1 MLLIQ
6 SVSIYTPTSIAGPQ
20 HRTDCCHNLSS
31 MPSSPSQLPW
41 GPSSLTA
48 ALPSQHARLL
58 QIHGQGDQLSASA
71 QLLVERM
78 SGQEALNALF
88 AFDIDTLCTDAGFD
102 PSTLIGQEL
111 TLRLLCADGCYR
123 AWHGMLAGCD
133 ALGGDGGLARH
144 RLYLRPWLAALALR
158 RDSHV
163 WGAQTLPDI
172 LADLFADYAQAHYAI
187 EARRDWKPYPT
198 RVQYHE
204 SDLDFVLR
212 LLAEEGLSFRFEH
225 QQEEGQAAGEGPGEG
240 PGAMSGQGGNGPD
253 GRPTPSRHKLVVF
266 DSGSALPAYPPG
278 AIRFHRIDAT
288 ESGDSIERLQ
298 AVRRS
303 VPHIASVSSW
313 DHARLH
319 APAAQARSAL
329 QLGQLPPLEQHLP
342 FSAQRHADGDA
353 AQRHAEH
360 WLHHWEAQA
369 KRWKGA
375 GSVRDLAPGQHFRLS
390 GHDRYGQE
398 ARSRQHGDGYGD
410 HGEDDGGNGD
420 LQLRACALWHQ
431 AANNL
436 GAQIAQLLQ
445 RPEIE
450 AGSYR
455 NRFEALDAR
464 AAIVPRPRAKPSA
477 PEALLALVVG
487 SDDEAGGD
495 NRHAVHTQR
504 DHRVQ
509 VRMYWQQHGQASG
522 TGGADAA
529 QGGDGAHAAPA
540 ATPSRRA
547 SRTPSVWLRVA
558 TPLAGP
564 NWGASVLPRVGT
576 EVLLSFIDGDIDR
589 PVVSHQLHSAQD
601 LPPWSAGENAPANHP
616 GVIAG
621 WHASSLDGS
630 GFNQWLTDDA
640 PGQLRTR
647 LASSQAASQLNLG
660 HLIEQAPTSSTRGAW
675 RGSGAE
681 LRSDAWS
688 VVRAGEGLLI
698 SSSAQPKAQGAI
710 HDATAAAGQFQAAHD
725 TAQRISDA
733 VAASEGLPLAATQD
747 LQGFIDDIDPGKKG
761 QLPATLNGQEARIAA
776 PGSRQGSGQGG
787 QPVPAFA
794 RAAMV
799 FDAANSLNAAT
810 PASAVLYGGQAL
822 HWTSQQDWH
831 AAAGRIVA
839 LAAGASAG
847 LYAQQGGLK
856 AIAQAGPI
864 SLQAHQGPL
873 AWTAQEGI
881 TVTSSGEDVQVLAQ
895 GRIELQAGQTSIVLE
910 GTDITL
916 TMPGLLDIKGAGK
929 TFVGPGSSPAELPAL
944 PVGTLG
950 DAPRELELHYTYDD
964 LSPVS
969 EATYKVT
976 FSSGEVLEGTLDAD
990 GYKLLKGVPATSYVV
1005 EYGEDARAWKAPP
1018 LAKEEAEFQKP
1029 AVQQQGAEWI
1039 ENALKTEPPLDGGSG
1054 AGGNP

>member
-1 MLLIQ
+1 
-6 SVSIYTPTSIAGPQ
+6 
-20 HRTDCCHNLSS
+20 
-31 MPSSPSQLPW
+31 MPSSSIRGPW
-41 GPSSLTA
+41 EPSSLST

-58 QIHGQGDQLSASA
+58 QLQWHSEQPAA
-71 QLLVERM
+71 QVLVERM
-78 SGQEALNALF
+78 RGFEALNALF
-88 AFDIDTLCTDAGFD
+88 SFDIDTLCTDAGFD
-102 PSTLIGQEL
+102 PGALIGQEL
-111 TLRLLCADGCYR
+111 TLRLLCADGSYR

-158 RDSHV
+158 RDSYV
-163 WGAQTLPDI
+163 WGAQILPDI
-172 LADLFADYAQAHYAI
+172 LSDIFSEYPQAHYAI

-212 LLAEEGLSFRFEH
+212 LLADEGLSFRFEH
-225 QQEEGQAAGEGPGEG
+225 QQAGSASDQGSGRDGQ
-240 PGAMSGQGGNGPD
+240 
-253 GRPTPSRHKLVVF
+253 RTPSHHKLVIF
-266 DSGSALPAYPPG
+266 DAETELPAHPQSAL
-278 AIRFHRIDAT
+278 RFHRIDAT
-288 ESGDSIERLQ
+288 ESSDSIDRLQ
-298 AVRRS
+298 AARS
-303 VPHIASVSSW
+303 SIPHIASVSSW

-319 APAAQARSAL
+319 APASQTRSAL
-329 QLGQLPPLEQHLP
+329 ALGQLPPLEQHLP
-342 FSAQRHADGDA
+342 FSAQRHADGDQ
-353 AQRHAEH
+353 AQRHADH

-369 KRWKGA
+369 KRWQGA
-375 GSVRDLAPGQHFRLS
+375 GSVRDLAPGQHFRIS
-390 GHDRYGQE
+390 GHDRYSEPANRGGQNGNDV
-398 ARSRQHGDGYGD
+398 QDG
-410 HGEDDGGNGD
+410 
-420 LQLRACALWHQ
+420 LQLRACAIRHE

-455 NRFEALDAR
+455 NRFEALDAQ

-487 SDDEAGGD
+487 SDENAGGG

-509 VRMYWQQHGQASG
+509 VRLYWQQHGSAPGTERVSAS
-522 TGGADAA
+522 
-529 QGGDGAHAAPA
+529 APA
-540 ATPSRRA
+540 ATASRRA
-547 SRTPSVWLRVA
+547 NRTPSVWLRVA

-601 LPPWSAGENAPANHP
+601 LPPWSAGENASANHP

-621 WHASSLDGS
+621 WHATSLDGS
-630 GFNQWLTDDA
+630 GFNQWLADDA

-660 HLIEQAPTSSTRGAW
+660 HLIDHAPDSSTRGAW

-733 VAASEGLPLAATQD
+733 VATSQGLPLAATQD
-747 LQGFIDDIDPGKKG
+747 LQAFIDDIDPNQKG
-761 QLPATLNGQEARIAA
+761 QLPSTLNGQEARRAA
-776 PGSRQGSGQGG
+776 PGSRQGS
-787 QPVPAFA
+787 QPVAAFA
-794 RAAMV
+794 RAAIV

-839 LAAGASAG
+839 LASGASAG
-847 LYAQQGGLK
+847 LHAQQGGFK

-873 AWTAQEGI
+873 AWTAKEGI
-881 TVTSSGEDVQVLAQ
+881 TVTSTGEDVQVLAQ
-895 GRIELQAGQTSIVLE
+895 GRIELQAGQTSIVLD
-910 GTDITL
+910 GVNITL
-916 TMPGLLDIKGAGK
+916 TMPGLLDIKGSGK
-929 TFVGPGSSPAELPAL
+929 AFVGPGGSPATLPAL

-990 GYKLLKGVPATSYVV
+990 GYKLLKGVPAASYVV
-1005 EYGEDARAWKAPP
+1005 EYGEDSRAWKAPP

-1039 ENALKTEPPLDGGSG
+1039 ENALKTEPPLDGGSL
-1054 AGGNP
+1054 AGGKP

>member
-1 MLLIQ
+1 
-6 SVSIYTPTSIAGPQ
+6 
-20 HRTDCCHNLSS
+20 
-31 MPSSPSQLPW
+31 MPSSPTRGPW
-41 GPSSLTA
+41 ALSSLTA

-58 QIHGQGDQLSASA
+58 QLHWHSDQPSATA

-78 SGQEALNALF
+78 SGQEALDALF

-111 TLRLLCADGCYR
+111 TLRLLCADGRYR

-212 LLAEEGLSFRFEH
+212 LLADEGLSFRFEH
-225 QQEEGQAAGEGPGEG
+225 LQEEGQAAGEGPG
-240 PGAMSGQGGNGPD
+240 AMSGQGGGPD

-298 AVRRS
+298 AARRS

-509 VRMYWQQHGQASG
+509 VRMYWQQHGQAPLPSRAH
-522 TGGADAA
+522 GG
-529 QGGDGAHAAPA
+529 HAAMPA

-547 SRTPSVWLRVA
+547 SHTPSVWLRVA

-601 LPPWSAGENAPANHP
+601 LPPWSAGEHAPANHP

-747 LQGFIDDIDPGKKG
+747 LQHFIDDIDPGKKG

-776 PGSRQGSGQGG
+776 PGSRQGS

-929 TFVGPGSSPAELPAL
+929 TFVGPGGSPAELPAL
-944 PVGTLG
+944 PVGEL
-950 DAPRELELHYTYDD
+950 APHSIELEHLYHD
-964 LSPVS
+964 
-969 EATYKVT
+969 
-976 FSSGEVLEGTLDAD
+976 GEPLAGAPFTLTLPGGKTLQGQLDAQGKATVAHVQAVGARVSFGPAPGAFRRKD
-990 GYKLLKGVPATSYVV
+990 MTPTPNHIPQPSASDIDKLIDKHYPKAADKSNP
-1005 EYGEDARAWKAPP
+1005 EDKA
-1018 LAKEEAEFQKP
+1018 
-1029 AVQQQGAEWI
+1029 
-1039 ENALKTEPPLDGGSG
+1039 
-1054 AGGNP
+1054 